1 MALILALA
9 LAGCA
14 RDRGGVELEMWGLGR
29 EGEVVRE
36 LVPDFERANPGVRV
50 RVQQIPW
57 IAAHEKLLTAYA
69 GKATPD
75 LAQIGNSWIPEF
87 AAMRAL
93 APLGERVA
101 ASTSIRPD
109 AYFPGIWATNLA
121 EGQIY
126 GVPWYVDTRVLFYRR
141 DLLAEA
147 GIERPPE
154 TWKEWRAAMTRLV
167 RPGPPERYAILLP
180 IDEWEQVTILA
191 LQNGCE
197 LLREGGRFGG
207 FSTPACREAIEF
219 YLGLFRDGLAP
230 AVGNNQIANLY
241 QQFAE
246 GGFAMYITGP
256 WNLGEFRRRLPA
268 ELQDN
273 WATAPLPAPDGDF
286 PGLSM
291 AGGSSLV
298 VFRASP
304 RQDAAWKF
312 IEYLS
317 SPEVQ
322 ARFYELTGDLPA
334 RREAWRHA
342 ALADDEKARAFA
354 AQLERVAPTPR
365 VPEWEQIAQKLW
377 EALEPAIRGRRSA
390 EESLAALDR
399 DVDRM
404 LDKRRWLLDRQVA
417 AATRPAPVVAAAARP
432 SPVVAAAVSGR
443 RSPTCD
449 LQP

>member
-1 MALILALA
+1 MAGPRAAVVAAALLAA
-9 LAGCA
+9 ACA
-14 RDRGGVELEMWGLGR
+14 RERGGVEIEMWALGR

-36 LVPDFERANPGVRV
+36 LIPEFERANPGLRV

-69 GKATPD
+69 GNATPD

-93 APLGERVA
+93 APLDELVT
-101 ASTSIRPD
+101 ASPSIRPE

-121 EGQIY
+121 EGKVY

-147 GIERPPE
+147 GIERPPR
-154 TWKEWRAAMTRLV
+154 TWEEWRAAMQRLTRPA
-167 RPGPPERYAILLP
+167 PGERYGILLP

-191 LQNGCE
+191 LQNGCD

-207 FSTPACREAIEF
+207 FSKPRCREAIEF
-219 YLGLFRDGLAP
+219 YLGLFGDGLAP
-230 AVGNNQIANLY
+230 PVGNNQIGNLY

-246 GGFAMYITGP
+246 GWFAMYITGP

-268 ELQDN
+268 ELQDD
-273 WATAPLPAPDGDF
+273 WSTAPLPSPDGEY

-298 VFRASP
+298 VFGDSP
-304 RQDAAWKF
+304 RQDAAWKL

-317 SPEVQ
+317 APEVQ

-334 RREAWRHA
+334 RREAWQHP
-342 ALADDEKARAFA
+342 ALAADAEARAFA

-365 VPEWEQIAQKLW
+365 VPEWEQIAQKFW
-377 EALEPAIRGRRSA
+377 EALEPAIRGRRTA

-417 AATRPAPVVAAAARP
+417 GAPR
-432 SPVVAAAVSGR
+432 
-443 RSPTCD
+443 
-449 LQP
+449 